1 MAAGRTDSAGCS
13 NLLVVVA
20 ASEIATGMM
29 WPSFASHRQQQQ
41 QQQAMTTST
50 SDSDGLRRVGNS
62 QSLDETVQP
71 AAVDTAAETGKTVAM
86 TTTRHDPDDDDDDD
100 DKKLIID
107 WPANHCSV
115 SEEETTH

>member
-1 MAAGRTDSAGCS
+1 
-13 NLLVVVA
+13 LLVVVA

-41 QQQAMTTST
+41 QAMTTST
-50 SDSDGLRRVGNS
+50 LDSDGLRRVVNS

-86 TTTRHDPDDDDDDD
+86 TTNRHDPDDDDDDD